1 MKPVGKKHWP
11 TVQQVAAIL
20 DSTSAEM
27 CRLLSIGRLKGS
39 KQKDPERAG
48 KAQWLVDPA
57 SIARE
62 EKIRKARRVEI
73 ERKRKIAEKRSA
85 NSNERSATSG

>member
-62 EKIRKARRVEI
+62 EKIRKARRLEI